1 MSKEITT
8 IAKNDSLT
16 LTKES
21 FVHSKSGELY
31 ESLWLWSNEL
41 DSNVFWK
48 IEEKDLI
55 PKLLDALQYHITKQL
70 EAEKELSGVRAKIEA
85 FALSFGF
92 EEYPESDKDFMKAY
106 R

>member
-1 MSKEITT
+1 MLKEITT

-21 FVHSKSGELY
+21 FIHSKSGELY
-31 ESLWLWSNEL
+31 ESLWLWSDDL
-41 DSNVFWK
+41 DRNIFWK
-48 IEEKDLI
+48 INEKDLI
-55 PKLLDALQYHITKQL
+55 PELL
-70 EAEKELSGVRAKIEA
+70 EALEHHIRKQKETEKELCAVKSKVEA

-92 EEYPESDKDFMKAY
+92 EEYPESDKEFISSY

>member
-8 IAKNDSLT
+8 IAENDSLT

-21 FVHSKSGELY
+21 FVHSKSGKLY

-41 DSNVFWK
+41 DRNVFWK
-48 IEEKDLI
+48 IEEKELI
-55 PKLLDALQYHITKQL
+55 PELLNALQYHIRKQK
-70 EAEKELSGVRAKIEA
+70 ETEKELHEVKAKVEA

-92 EEYPESDKDFMKAY
+92 EEYPKSDKEFISSY